1 MRTKSSGESAG
12 LPATFTAIPNALI
25 DEVMPR
31 LKDTEWRLLCVIAR
45 QTIGWVNESGERKR
59 RDWMSQSQL
68 IAKTGRNSA
77 ALSAA
82 LDVLVRENLIECQTE
97 NGQPLSTPQQRRRHR
112 GRVYF
117 ILRLERMQP
126 AKSEL
131 QKANWTKERQ
141 NKRKITNMEA
151 DEKVRPYSGN
161 GSNSGWTAAGEIAKN
176 RGYKDLL
183 Q

>member
-1 MRTKSSGESAG
+1 M
-12 LPATFTAIPNALI
+12 PAPFTAIPNALI

-45 QTIGWVNESGERKR
+45 QTLGWSKKGGGRKQ

-82 LDVLVRENLIECQTE
+82 LDVLVRKNLIECQAE
-97 NGQPLSTPQQRRRHR
+97 NGESLATPQQRRRHR

-117 ILRLERMQP
+117 SLSPQQVQP
-126 AKSEL
+126 TKSEV
-131 QKANWTKERQ
+131 QKANWTKERE
-141 NKRKITNMEA
+141 NKRNPLYMEEQKA
-151 DEKVRPYSGN
+151 TRRY
-161 GSNSGWTAAGEIAKN
+161 SGWTPAGEVARSRVAKIETS
-176 RGYKDLL
+176 

>member
-1 MRTKSSGESAG
+1 MKSSGESLG
-12 LPATFTAIPNALI
+12 LLVPFTGIPNALI
-25 DEVMPR
+25 DEVMPT

-45 QTIGWVNESGERKR
+45 QTIGWVDGNGKRKQ

-82 LDVLVRENLIECQTE
+82 LDALVRKNLVECQAE
-97 NGQPLSTPQQRRRHR
+97 NGELLEVPEKRRSHR

-117 ILRLERMQP
+117 SLALERMQP

-131 QKANWTKERQ
+131 QKAKWTKEKE
-141 NKRKITNMEA
+141 NKRNSLDME
-151 DEKVRPYSGN
+151 EKKSVRLY
-161 GSNSGWTAAGEIAKN
+161 SGWTSADEIARN
-176 RGYKDLL
+176 RDY
-183 Q
+183 QRPNPR

>member
-1 MRTKSSGESAG
+1 MKSSGKSLG
-12 LPATFTAIPNALI
+12 LPAPFTAIPSSLI

-45 QTIGWVNESGERKR
+45 QTIGWVDNDGKRKK

-82 LDVLVRENLIECQTE
+82 LDVLVRENLIECQAE
-97 NGQPLSTPQQRRRHR
+97 NGELLDTPEKRRRHR

-117 ILRLERMQP
+117 SLSPDRMQP

-131 QKANWTKERQ
+131 QKANRTKEKE
-141 NKRKITNMEA
+141 NKRKNLNME
-151 DEKVRPYSGN
+151 EKEVIRLHK
-161 GSNSGWTAAGEIAKN
+161 GWSSAGAVVKS
-176 RGYKDLL
+176 RYDLNA
-183 Q
+183 QTN

>member
-1 MRTKSSGESAG
+1 M
-12 LPATFTAIPNALI
+12 PAPFTAIPNALI
-25 DEVMPR
+25 DKVMPK

-45 QTIGWVNESGERKR
+45 QTLGWVEKGGGRKQ

-82 LDVLVRENLIECQTE
+82 LDVLVRENLIECQAE
-97 NGQPLSTPQQRRRHR
+97 SGESLATPEQRRRHR

-117 ILRLERMQP
+117 SLLPQQMQS

-131 QKANWTKERQ
+131 QKANRTKERED
-141 NKRKITNMEA
+141 KRNLLYME
-151 DEKVRPYSGN
+151 EQKSVRRY
-161 GSNSGWTAAGEIAKN
+161 SGWTPAGDVARSRVAKIETS
-176 RGYKDLL
+176 